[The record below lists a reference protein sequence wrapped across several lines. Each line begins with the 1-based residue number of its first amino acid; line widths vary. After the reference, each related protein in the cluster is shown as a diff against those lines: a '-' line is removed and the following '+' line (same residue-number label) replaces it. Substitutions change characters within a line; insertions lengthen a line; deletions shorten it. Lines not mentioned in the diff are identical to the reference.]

1 LFMEISEVE
10 IKGLAIPSVPH
21 TWINSPHVSI
31 PKVPSITDTIYIG
44 VPIINVPGCVEAHK
58 DGKKNKVLKDDDPDG
73 TQVFCD
79 AETPSF
85 DPIEYTPEDLIIIQ
99 EAPPPPVSNTEQPP
113 LETPPIPEIPK
124 TTKDKEV
131 ISTEEQ
137 STTWVEEYLPSPA
150 EVSTTTAIAVIATS
164 AAAAT
169 PLILRVVKPIIKQ
182 LAKKIR
188 RAFGKEPPRLSRTE
202 IATNRYREKKGLFP
216 FKLPKKST
224 VNRFKKY

>member
-1 LFMEISEVE
+1 MEISEVE
-10 IKGLAIPSVPH
+10 IRGLAIPSVPH

-44 VPIINVPGCVEAHK
+44 VPIINIPGCVEAHK

-131 ISTEEQ
+131 LTTEEQ

-150 EVSTTTAIAVIATS
+150 EISTTTSIAVIATG

-169 PLILRVVKPIIKQ
+169 PLLLRVVKPVIQKAWKTIQKK
-182 LAKKIR
+182 LGKKITKPTR
-188 RAFGKEPPRLSRTE
+188 QDILTDE
-202 IATNRYREKKGLFP
+202 YRKKKGLSP
-216 FKLPKKST
+216 LKKKS
-224 VNRFKKY
+224 R

>member
-1 LFMEISEVE
+1 MFMEISEVE
-10 IKGLAIPSVPH
+10 IRGLAIPSVPH
-21 TWINSPHVSI
+21 TWINSPHISI

-85 DPIEYTPEDLIIIQ
+85 SPIEYTPEDLIIIQ

-150 EVSTTTAIAVIATS
+150 EVSTTTAIAVIATG

-188 RAFGKEPPRLSRTE
+188 RAFGKEPPRLSRSE
-202 IATNRYREKKGLFP
+202 IATNKYREKKGLFP
-216 FKLPKKST
+216 FKIPKKSIG
-224 VNRFKKY
+224 NRYKKN

>member
-1 LFMEISEVE
+1 MEISDVE
-10 IKGLAIPSVPH
+10 IQGLAIPSVPH
-21 TWINSPHVSI
+21 TWINSPHISI
-31 PKVPSITDTIYIG
+31 PRVPSITDTIYIG
-44 VPIINVPGCVEAHK
+44 VPIINIPGCVEAHK

-124 TTKDKEV
+124 TTEDKEV

-137 STTWVEEYLPSPA
+137 PTTLS
-150 EVSTTTAIAVIATS
+150 
-164 AAAAT
+164 
-169 PLILRVVKPIIKQ
+169 LIHI
-182 LAKKIR
+182 
-188 RAFGKEPPRLSRTE
+188 
-202 IATNRYREKKGLFP
+202 
-216 FKLPKKST
+216 
-224 VNRFKKY
+224 

>member
-1 LFMEISEVE
+1 MEISDVE
-10 IKGLAIPSVPH
+10 IQGLAIPSVPH
-21 TWINSPHVSI
+21 TWINSPHISI
-31 PKVPSITDTIYIG
+31 PRVPSITDTIYIG
-44 VPIINVPGCVEAHK
+44 VPIINIPGCVEAHK

-131 ISTEEQ
+131 LTTEEQ
-137 STTWVEEYLPSPA
+137 PTTGVEEYLPSTA
-150 EVSTTTAIAVIATS
+150 EISTTTSLAVIATG

-169 PLILRVVKPIIKQ
+169 PLLLRVVKPVIQKAWKTIQKK
-182 LAKKIR
+182 LGKKITKPTR
-188 RAFGKEPPRLSRTE
+188 QE
-202 IATNRYREKKGLFP
+202 ILTDEYRKKKGLSP
-216 FKLPKKST
+216 LKKKS
-224 VNRFKKY
+224 R

>member
-1 LFMEISEVE
+1 MEISEVE

-44 VPIINVPGCVEAHK
+44 VPIINIPGCVEAHK

-131 ISTEEQ
+131 ITTEEPPP
-137 STTWVEEYLPSPA
+137 TWVEEYLPSPS
-150 EVSTTTAIAVIATS
+150 EVSTTTSIAVIATTT
-164 AAAAT
+164 AAAT
-169 PLILRVVKPIIKQ
+169 PLILRVVKPVIQRIWKTIQ
-182 LAKKIR
+182 KKLGKKITKPTR
-188 RAFGKEPPRLSRTE
+188 QDILTDE
-202 IATNRYREKKGLFP
+202 YRKKKGLSP
-216 FKLPKKST
+216 LKKKS
-224 VNRFKKY
+224 R

>member
-1 LFMEISEVE
+1 MEISEIEVQ
-10 IKGLAIPSVPH
+10 GLAIPSVPH

-44 VPIINVPGCVEAHK
+44 VPVINVPGCVEVHK
-58 DGKKNKVLKDDDPDG
+58 DGKKNRVLKDDDPDG

-79 AETPSF
+79 AQTPSF
-85 DPIEYTPEDLIIIQ
+85 DPIEYTPEDLIIIE
-99 EAPPPPVSNTEQPP
+99 EAPPPPVANTEQPT
-113 LETPPIPEIPK
+113 LETPPRPEIPK
-124 TTKDKEV
+124 TTKNEEV
-131 ISTEEQ
+131 ITTEEAPP
-137 STTWVEEYLPSPA
+137 TWVEEYLPSPS
-150 EVSTTTAIAVIATS
+150 EVSTTTAIAVIATG

-182 LAKKIR
+182 LAKKIQ
-188 RAFGKEPPRLSRTE
+188 RAFGKEPPRLSRSE

>member
-1 LFMEISEVE
+1 MEISEVE
-10 IKGLAIPSVPH
+10 IRGLAIPSVPH

-44 VPIINVPGCVEAHK
+44 VPIINIPGCVEAHK

-131 ISTEEQ
+131 LTTEEQ
-137 STTWVEEYLPSPA
+137 PTTGVEEYLPSTA
-150 EVSTTTAIAVIATS
+150 EVSTTTSLAVIATG

-169 PLILRVVKPIIKQ
+169 PLLLRVVKPVIQKAWKTIQKK
-182 LAKKIR
+182 LGKKITKPTR
-188 RAFGKEPPRLSRTE
+188 QDIMTDE
-202 IATNRYREKKGLFP
+202 YRKKKGLSP
-216 FKLPKKST
+216 LKKKS
-224 VNRFKKY
+224 R

>member
-1 LFMEISEVE
+1 MEISEVE
-10 IKGLAIPSVPH
+10 IRGLAIPSVPH

-44 VPIINVPGCVEAHK
+44 VPIINIPGCVEAHK

-79 AETPSF
+79 GETPSF
-85 DPIEYTPEDLIIIQ
+85 DPIEYTPEELIIIQ

-131 ISTEEQ
+131 LTTEEQ
-137 STTWVEEYLPSPA
+137 PTTWVEEYLPSPA
-150 EVSTTTAIAVIATS
+150 EISTTTSIAVIATG

-169 PLILRVVKPIIKQ
+169 PLLLRVVKPVIQKTWKTIQKK
-182 LAKKIR
+182 LGKKITKPTR
-188 RAFGKEPPRLSRTE
+188 QDILTDE
-202 IATNRYREKKGLFP
+202 YRKKQGLNP
-216 FKLPKKST
+216 LKKKS
-224 VNRFKKY
+224 R

>member
-1 LFMEISEVE
+1 MEISEVE
-10 IKGLAIPSVPH
+10 IRGLAIPSVPH

-44 VPIINVPGCVEAHK
+44 VPIINIPGCVEAHK
-58 DGKKNKVLKDDDPDG
+58 DGRKNKVLKDDDPDG

-131 ISTEEQ
+131 ITTEEPPP
-137 STTWVEEYLPSPA
+137 TWVEEYLPSPS
-150 EVSTTTAIAVIATS
+150 EVSTTTSIAVIATTT
-164 AAAAT
+164 AAAT
-169 PLILRVVKPIIKQ
+169 PLILRVVKPVIQRIWKTIQ
-182 LAKKIR
+182 KKLGKKITKPTR
-188 RAFGKEPPRLSRTE
+188 QDILTDE
-202 IATNRYREKKGLFP
+202 YRKKKGLSP
-216 FKLPKKST
+216 LKKKS
-224 VNRFKKY
+224 R

>member
-1 LFMEISEVE
+1 MEISEVE

-21 TWINSPHVSI
+21 TWINSPHISI

-79 AETPSF
+79 GETPSF

-124 TTKDKEV
+124 TTEDKEV

-137 STTWVEEYLPSPA
+137 PTTWIEEYLPSPA
-150 EVSTTTAIAVIATS
+150 EISTTTSIAVIATG

-169 PLILRVVKPIIKQ
+169 PLLLRVVKPVIQKTWKTIQKK
-182 LAKKIR
+182 LGKKITKPTR
-188 RAFGKEPPRLSRTE
+188 QDILTDE
-202 IATNRYREKKGLFP
+202 YRKKKGLSP
-216 FKLPKKST
+216 LKKS
-224 VNRFKKY
+224 R

>member
-1 LFMEISEVE
+1 MEISEVE

-21 TWINSPHVSI
+21 TWINSPHLSI

-79 AETPSF
+79 GETPSF

-150 EVSTTTAIAVIATS
+150 EVSTTTAIAVIATG

-169 PLILRVVKPIIKQ
+169 PLILRIVKPIVKQ
-182 LAKKIR
+182 IAKKIR
-188 RAFGKEPPRLSRTE
+188 RAFGKEPPRLSRSE
-202 IATNRYREKKGLFP
+202 IATNKYREKKGLFP
-216 FKLPKKST
+216 FKIPKKSI
-224 VNRFKKY
+224 VNRYKKN

>member
-1 LFMEISEVE
+1 MEISEVE

-131 ISTEEQ
+131 LTTEEQ
-137 STTWVEEYLPSPA
+137 PTIGVEEYLPSTA
-150 EVSTTTAIAVIATS
+150 EISTTTSLAVIATG

-169 PLILRVVKPIIKQ
+169 PILLRVVRPVIQKAWKTIQKK
-182 LAKKIR
+182 LGKKITKPTR
-188 RAFGKEPPRLSRTE
+188 QDILTDE
-202 IATNRYREKKGLFP
+202 YRKKKGLSP
-216 FKLPKKST
+216 LKKKS
-224 VNRFKKY
+224 R

>member
-1 LFMEISEVE
+1 MEISEVE

-21 TWINSPHVSI
+21 TWINSPHISI
-31 PKVPSITDTIYIG
+31 PRVPSITDTIYIG

-131 ISTEEQ
+131 LTTEEQ
-137 STTWVEEYLPSPA
+137 PTTWVEEYLPSPA
-150 EVSTTTAIAVIATS
+150 EISTTTSIAVIATG

-169 PLILRVVKPIIKQ
+169 PLLLRVVKPVIQKAWKTIQKK
-182 LAKKIR
+182 LGKKITKPTR
-188 RAFGKEPPRLSRTE
+188 QDILTDE
-202 IATNRYREKKGLFP
+202 YRKKKGLSP
-216 FKLPKKST
+216 LKKKS
-224 VNRFKKY
+224 R

>member
-1 LFMEISEVE
+1 MEISEVE
-10 IKGLAIPSVPH
+10 IRGLAIPSVPH

-44 VPIINVPGCVEAHK
+44 VPIINIPGCVEAHK

-131 ISTEEQ
+131 LTTEEQ
-137 STTWVEEYLPSPA
+137 PTTGVEEYLPSTA
-150 EVSTTTAIAVIATS
+150 EVSTTTSLAVIATG

-169 PLILRVVKPIIKQ
+169 PLLLRVVKPVIQRIWKTIQ
-182 LAKKIR
+182 KKLGKKITKPTR
-188 RAFGKEPPRLSRTE
+188 QDIMTDE
-202 IATNRYREKKGLFP
+202 YRKKKGLSP
-216 FKLPKKST
+216 LKKKS
-224 VNRFKKY
+224 R

>member
-1 LFMEISEVE
+1 MEISDVE
-10 IKGLAIPSVPH
+10 IQGLAIPSVPH

-31 PKVPSITDTIYIG
+31 PKVPSITDTLYIG

-58 DGKKNKVLKDDDPDG
+58 DGRKNRVLKDDDPDG

-99 EAPPPPVSNTEQPP
+99 ETPPPPVANTEKPP
-113 LETPPIPEIPK
+113 LETPPIPDIPK
-124 TTKDKEV
+124 TSEDKEV
-131 ISTEEQ
+131 ITTEEQ
-137 STTWVEEYLPSPA
+137 PVTWVEEYLPSPA
-150 EVSTTTAIAVIATS
+150 EVSTTTAIAVIATG

-169 PLILRVVKPIIKQ
+169 PLILRIVKPIVKQ
-182 LAKKIR
+182 LATKIR
-188 RAFGKEPPRLSRTE
+188 RARGKEPPRLSRTE
-202 IATNRYREKKGLFP
+202 IATNKYREKKGLFP
-216 FKLPKKST
+216 SKLSKKST